1 LAALGRTV
9 VVIVVKALNLFDQSE
24 IREFKVS
31 QAEFEANHCQD
42 EYEKL
47 KSQKI
52 TFLADTFIN

>member
-1 LAALGRTV
+1 M
-9 VVIVVKALNLFDQSE
+9 IVVKALNLFDQSE